1 MDIPGGFM
9 FGTMSTRWHK
19 VLREVWDHKARTTL
33 VVLSMAAGVFGV
45 GMMASTRLMLLR
57 ELNSAYMVIT
67 PAHAELQA
75 DPFDDDL
82 LKAMRRIPG
91 VVEVEGRTSL
101 AARLLAADKEYV
113 LGLEVVADYEH
124 MRINQVQPLSG
135 DWPPPARQLLLE
147 RRSLDFLGL
156 QVGDSVLIEDGAGE
170 QRRMRVAGVVYD
182 LNASLPEL
190 SHLISGYITRDTQEW
205 LDGTRQFSRL
215 YLRVA
220 DPDSTQTT
228 RRIAEQAAARI
239 ERSGGRVNSIL
250 VPTPGSHP
258 KGSVLN
264 RVLLLLGILALLT
277 LVLSSFLV
285 TNIISAILTEQ
296 VRQIGL
302 MKAIGARSRQLVE
315 MYLGMVLIFALL
327 ALLITVPLGAGAAYA
342 FTRMLAYIFNV
353 DVASFSPPPVVLAL
367 QVVAG
372 LATPLLATLHPVLKA
387 TRVTAYQ
394 AINDYGLG
402 QSHFGHGALDRLTMS
417 SRLRGLP
424 RPLLIALR
432 NTFRRK
438 ARLALTLLTLT
449 VASTVFVGVFGV
461 RASLVRTFDLALSCW
476 QYDVSVN
483 FNRPERITRLQREAL
498 RAPGVLAVEGWN
510 SQPMRRLRA
519 DSSLSREMTL
529 IALPA
534 ETAMFKPILVEGRWL
549 LPDDDNALVINTDV
563 LKTEPDIKV
572 GDEIQL
578 QFERQRPTRWRVVGV
593 VMGVITGP
601 MLYANQPYY
610 AHLTHTIDHTQEV
623 QVMTGVP
630 AGTGHAQVAERS
642 DADFQMRMAKALE
655 TRFEQAGLRVVST
668 TVSADRRARFMQ
680 LLDIFLV
687 ILWVASG
694 LLALVGALGLAGSM
708 SINVLERT
716 REIGVMRA
724 IGAGDS
730 AVQQMVLT
738 EGILI
743 GLLSWLSGTLL
754 AWPLGQVVTWLTG
767 TYLLRTPLQYAF
779 STSGA
784 LLWLVVVMLLATLAS
799 YLPAR
804 SALRLTVREVLAYE

>member
-1 MDIPGGFM
+1 M

-19 VLREVWDHKARTTL
+19 VLREVWGHKARTTL

-57 ELNSAYMVIT
+57 ELNSAYMAIH
-67 PAHAELQA
+67 PAHAELQT

-91 VVEVEGRTSL
+91 VVEVEGRASL

-135 DWPPPARQLLLE
+135 DWPPPAHQLLLE

-156 QVGDSVLIEDGAGE
+156 QVGDSLLIEDGAGE

-182 LNASLPEL
+182 MNASLPEL

-205 LDGTRQFSRL
+205 LDGTRRFSRL

-228 RRIAEQAAARI
+228 WRIAEQAAARI
-239 ERSGGRVNSIL
+239 ERSGGQVNSIL

-285 TNIISAILTEQ
+285 TNIISAILAEQ

-327 ALLITVPLGAGAAYA
+327 ALLIAVPLGAGAAYA

-353 DVASFSPPPVVLAL
+353 DVAGFSPPPVVLAL
-367 QVVAG
+367 QVAVG

-402 QSHFGHGALDRLTMS
+402 QSHFGHGAIDRLTMS
-417 SRLRGLP
+417 PRLRGLP

-438 ARLALTLLTLT
+438 GRLALTLLTLT

-483 FNRPERITRLQREAL
+483 FSRPERITRLQREAL
-498 RAPGVLAVEGWN
+498 RLPGVLAVEGWN

-534 ETAMFKPILVEGRWL
+534 ETEMFKPILVEGRWL
-549 LPDDDNALVINTDV
+549 LSGDDNALVINTDV

-578 QFERQRPTRWRVVGV
+578 QFEKQRPTRWRVVGI

-601 MLYANQPYY
+601 MLYVNQPYY

-630 AGTGHAQVAERS
+630 AGAGHARGAERS

-655 TRFEQAGLRVVST
+655 TGFEQARLRVVST

-694 LLALVGALGLAGSM
+694 LLALVGALGLAGSL

-730 AVQQMVLT
+730 VVQQMVLT

-754 AWPLGQVVTWLTG
+754 AWPLGRVVTWLTG
-767 TYLLRTPLQYAF
+767 TYLLSTPLQYAF

-784 LLWLVVVMLLATLAS
+784 LLWLVVVILLATLAS

-804 SALRLTVREVLAYE
+804 AASRLTVREVLAYE